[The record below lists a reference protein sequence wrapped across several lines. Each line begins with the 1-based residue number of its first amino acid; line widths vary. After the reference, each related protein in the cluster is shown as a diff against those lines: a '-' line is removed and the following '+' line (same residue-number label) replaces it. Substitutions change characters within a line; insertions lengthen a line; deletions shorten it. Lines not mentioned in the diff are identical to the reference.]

1 MYDSPAEL
9 IEKIRLGEDSTLE
22 FKTIIFHG
30 QRIVE
35 PHRDKLAN
43 ELAAFANSADGV
55 LLLGID
61 DQTHDIIGIPVDLLD
76 LAETYIRQ
84 ICNDNIQPPLLVK
97 IVRLTLPDATGQQ
110 RAIIKIDVPR
120 SLFVHKS
127 PGGYFYRLGS
137 SKREMTPELLARL
150 FQQRS
155 QVRMIRFDEQEVPN
169 TTPNDLDE
177 KFWQRFIP
185 PGEKN
190 PRRAL
195 RKMRVL
201 VDDSA
206 GSERIS
212 VAGVLLCTSD
222 PCRWIPDAF
231 IQAVSYRGGVRDAN
245 YQLDAADLMGPLDE
259 QVRQAL
265 FFIRKN
271 MRIMATKAPA
281 RRDLP
286 QFSIRAC
293 FEALVNAV
301 AHRDYSI
308 RGSKIRLHLFEDRLE
323 LFSPGPPPN
332 TVTLESLAL
341 RQATRNE
348 LITSLLARCPVNDN
362 KNEIFREHLMDKR
375 GEGVPIIFQET
386 ERLAGKSPEYR
397 LIDQTELM
405 LILPAATVSLRE
417 KSAI

>member
-61 DQTHDIIGIPVDLLD
+61 DQTHDIIGISVDLLD